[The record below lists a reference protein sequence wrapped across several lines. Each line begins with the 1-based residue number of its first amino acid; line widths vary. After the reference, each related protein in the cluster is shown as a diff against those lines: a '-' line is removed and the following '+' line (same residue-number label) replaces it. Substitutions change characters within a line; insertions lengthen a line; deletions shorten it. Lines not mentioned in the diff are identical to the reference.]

1 MLWNYGVRL
10 KEPPIPS
17 WYNTSILPDSAVRVL
32 DRFKLPCPSYPIK
45 QMQFILNTLK
55 SDDKLMVNDV
65 DIADVLTGLPLY
77 HATEDLYKVA
87 RAKKQNL
94 FRITSGNA
102 PFYIYI
108 II

>member
-1 MLWNYGVRL
+1 
-10 KEPPIPS
+10 
-17 WYNTSILPDSAVRVL
+17 
-32 DRFKLPCPSYPIK
+32 
-45 QMQFILNTLK
+45 MQFILNTLK